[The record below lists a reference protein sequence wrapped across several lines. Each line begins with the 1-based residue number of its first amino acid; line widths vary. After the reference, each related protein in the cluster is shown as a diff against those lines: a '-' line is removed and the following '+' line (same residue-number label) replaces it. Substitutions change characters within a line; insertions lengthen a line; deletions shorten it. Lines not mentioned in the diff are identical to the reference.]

1 MIISYG
7 NGVWMSTFVYMVL
20 LTAGLYLWLRNKPQE
35 EKHRIMLAIGIFL
48 MVMFYVQR
56 FFMLRDPRFME
67 MYGSG
72 WDTKIVNLL
81 PLHLC
86 YISLV
91 LYIAGLALNKK
102 SLQTF
107 CFYVSPVGATMAL
120 IVPDVYVLD
129 VSIFEPAVLMFYLS
143 HGAIA
148 AIYWNMGFQ
157 GFAEINWKGAAK
169 SVAIA
174 ATLYIIMFGVNVIG
188 QSCGIDSMN
197 YFYSYKTDGNSLLEI
212 FWSWIPVPGLYL
224 AAPCIVIAA
233 VWTSFVTLCAK
244 LIKKNKQRG

>member
-1 MIISYG
+1 
-7 NGVWMSTFVYMVL
+7 
-20 LTAGLYLWLRNKPQE
+20 
-35 EKHRIMLAIGIFL
+35 
-48 MVMFYVQR
+48 
-56 FFMLRDPRFME
+56 
-67 MYGSG
+67 
-72 WDTKIVNLL
+72 
-81 PLHLC
+81 
-86 YISLV
+86 
-91 LYIAGLALNKK
+91 
-102 SLQTF
+102 
-107 CFYVSPVGATMAL
+107 
-120 IVPDVYVLD
+120 
-129 VSIFEPAVLMFYLS
+129 
-143 HGAIA
+143 
-148 AIYWNMGFQ
+148 MGFQ

-244 LIKKNKQRG
+244 LIKKKKQKG